1 MKQTAKNLRKK
12 LLSQVRKMGKNPQIY
27 ASRPGRD
34 FTRRRALDFEKIIL
48 LLLTMSCESV
58 GKNLMKAFRFQE
70 KTPSASAFVQQR
82 KKLLPKALEDLFHS
96 FSNSLTPKKKYR
108 GYQVLVPTVLAVCSG
123 QIRKQICRVC

>member
-34 FTRRRALDFEKIIL
+34 FTRRRALDFENIIFF
-48 LLLTMSCESV
+48 LLTMSCESV

-82 KKLLPKALEDLFHS
+82 KSFCLGSVYSSQARMAAQMAIQRTCTAAIKASE
-96 FSNSLTPKKKYR
+96 
-108 GYQVLVPTVLAVCSG
+108 VLA
-123 QIRKQICRVC
+123 